1 MKKAVKRLY
10 AVGFCAF
17 LLISCDPTKL
27 LGGKSSFSTY
37 SLVPVEG
44 LSSTHIPNEQFF
56 YVNLEAAYYIGAG
69 YDPLDALM
77 YSMDEGPGT
86 DCKIPVDQDSTE
98 DLYCILDVVEGDL
111 WFHNIVLEYNVPGGM
126 CDYLGFD
133 VPWHLNQ
140 RVGEGPARVY
150 ECTDFAP
157 GCDPEPG
164 QDGED
169 PTYSVETESRY
180 CLTECVSATCPDGTT
195 TYISGCQGGGI
206 GKTEVEE
213 FCDDLDLSSANAGL
227 ANCCMGTYTLISSSS
242 SDSSSGGSS
251 TGSSSGGRETEW
263 GGNLE
268 ACLGGTGRLNWP
280 HRNNEGR
287 PITLIENTKEDGF
300 KNTYEMPALID
311 NYDGYHTTIE
321 NPQEPNFITSN
332 YWTDVEDKNSEVTRP
347 AFYSSP
353 TDAQLPA
360 EFLNP
365 YNVTGYP
372 YFTWSCYDKGLEIKH
387 RIHLVVREWNT
398 IEEFNNFKESTGSR
412 GDPDVV
418 GAEGSFCDYYESD
431 ENNILKDTAC
441 DDAWDVDVWEQQN
454 FGTGRSYNPYPHVI
468 YTGSGASN

>member
-1 MKKAVKRLY
+1 MKKVVKSLY

-27 LGGKSSFSTY
+27 LGGTSSFSTY

-140 RVGEGPARVY
+140 KVGRGPARVY
-150 ECTDFAP
+150 ECTDFAV
-157 GCDPEPG
+157 GSCETEQG
-164 QDGED
+164 GED
-169 PTYSVETESRY
+169 EEPTYSIETESRY
-180 CLTECVSATCPDGTT
+180 CMGGCVAGT
-195 TYISGCQGGGI
+195 GCGEESYTADCGRGAPQE
-206 GKTEVEE
+206 EVEA
-213 FCDDLDLSSANAGL
+213 FCDSLDLSDASL
-227 ANCCMGTYTLISSSS
+227 ANCCMGTYELISSSS
-242 SDSSSGGSS
+242 SPASGG
-251 TGSSSGGRETEW
+251 SSGGRETEW

-268 ACLGGTGRLNWP
+268 ACIGGAGRLNWTA
-280 HRNNEGR
+280 RNNEGR
-287 PITLIENTKEDGF
+287 PITLIENTKEEGF
-300 KNTYEMPALID
+300 KDTYEMPALID
-311 NYDGYHTTIE
+311 NYDGYSE
-321 NPQEPNFITSN
+321 NRPVRNPKRPNFITSN

-347 AFYSSP
+347 KFYSSP
-353 TDAQLPA
+353 VQANLPT
-360 EFLNP
+360 EFLLASDP
-365 YNVTGYP
+365 AIIGYP
-372 YFTWSCYDKGLEIKH
+372 YFTWSCFDKGMEIKH

-431 ENNILKDTAC
+431 EDNILKDTAC

-468 YTGSGASN
+468 YTGSGSSN